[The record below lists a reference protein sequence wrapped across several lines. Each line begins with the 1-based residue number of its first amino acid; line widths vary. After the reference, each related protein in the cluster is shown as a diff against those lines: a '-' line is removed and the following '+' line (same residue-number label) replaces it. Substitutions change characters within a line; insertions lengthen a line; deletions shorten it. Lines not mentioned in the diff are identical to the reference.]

1 MIEQVTKFVK
11 NYLQQAESG
20 HDWWHIW
27 RVRNT
32 ALHIA
37 EKEGVDSIVIELCA
51 LLHDI
56 GDYKFHDG
64 DEEYGPQLVRNFLL
78 EINTPQEII
87 EKVDFAIR
95 NISFK
100 GGLDSGKD
108 KPIELQIV
116 QDADRLD
123 AMGAIGIARAFSFS
137 GFIGQPFYDPEIP
150 PKPGMSKEEYKK
162 RKSTTINHFY
172 EKLLLLKDGMNTQTG
187 RQLAEERHAF
197 MEVYLK
203 QFYGEWNGER

>member
-1 MIEQVTKFVK
+1 MIEQVTQFVK
-11 NYLQQAESG
+11 DYLQKAESG

-64 DEEYGPQLVRNFLL
+64 DEDFGPKLVRSFLL
-78 EINTPQEII
+78 ELDTPQEII
-87 EKVDFAIR
+87 EKVDFVIR

-100 GGLDSGKD
+100 GALDSGKD

-203 QFYGEWNGER
+203 QFYGEWNGDV

>member
-1 MIEQVTKFVK
+1 MITQVHQFVK
-11 NYLQQAESG
+11 EYLQQAESG

-37 EKEGVDSIVIELCA
+37 EREGVDTFLIELCA

-64 DEEYGPQLVRNFLL
+64 DEDYGPKLVRSFLL
-78 EINTPQEII
+78 EMDTPKDII
-87 EKVDFAIR
+87 EKVDFVIR

-100 GGLDSGKD
+100 GALDSGKD

-137 GFIGQPFYDPEIP
+137 GYIGQPFYDPEIP
-150 PKPGMSKEEYKK
+150 PKPGMSKEDYKK
-162 RKSTTINHFY
+162 RKTTAVNHFY
-172 EKLLLLKDGMNTQTG
+172 EKLLLLKDGMNTETG
-187 RQLAEERHAF
+187 RILAEQRHAF
-197 MEVYLK
+197 MVMYLQ
-203 QFYGEWNGER
+203 QFYREWNGEV